1 MTVTITTLPSGLR
14 VLTDRMDTVQTVTLG
29 AWVDAGARHEPAP
42 LNGISHLLEHMAFK
56 GTARRSAR
64 AIAEEIEDVGGILN
78 AWTSRENTAYYA
90 KVLKDDV
97 ALATDIIAD
106 ILQHSVFDPEE
117 LKREQSV
124 IVQEINQAEDTPDDI
139 VFDHFQATAYPDQA
153 MGRAV
158 LGTPETVRSI
168 DRETLKRYMNST
180 YSTHSTVIAAAGHI
194 DHDSFVHLVEKT
206 FTSLPV
212 FPSVTP
218 EKALYK
224 GGESRQDKNL
234 EQVHLVLGF
243 DGVAYDHPHFYATA
257 VLSTLLG
264 GGMSSRLFQEIREK
278 RGLVYSIYS
287 YTNSTTDGG
296 LFSIY
301 AGTGN
306 DEAAELVPVLCT
318 ELRKIVDTIVQNDEL
333 MRARAQIKAG
343 LLMGLESSSNRA
355 ETAARQLFTH
365 GRIVDTDELVAMVEA
380 VDATAVRDAASL
392 IFASEPTLAV
402 LGPSRNVPDLDAIKG
417 MIAV

>member
-1 MTVTITTLPSGLR
+1 MTVTITTLPGGLR

-29 AWVDAGARHEPAP
+29 AWVDVGARHEPAP

-64 AIAEEIEDVGGILN
+64 AIAEEIEDVGGVLN
-78 AWTSRENTAYYA
+78 AWTSRESTAYYA
-90 KVLKDDV
+90 KVLKEDV
-97 ALATDIIAD
+97 TLATDIIGD

-117 LKREQSV
+117 LAREQSV
-124 IVQEINQAEDTPDDI
+124 VVQEISQAEDTPDDI
-139 VFDHFQATAYPDQA
+139 VFDHFQATAYPGQA

-168 DRETLKRYMNST
+168 NRDTLKDYMGRT
-180 YSTHSTVIAAAGHI
+180 YSTHSTIVAAAGHV
-194 DHDSFVHLVEKT
+194 DHDSFVRLVEKT
-206 FTSLPV
+206 FTALP
-212 FPSVTP
+212 SSTP
-218 EKALYK
+218 VVPEQAVYK
-224 GGESRQDKNL
+224 GGEIRQNKDL

-243 DGVAYDHPHFYATA
+243 DSVAYDHPHFYSSA

-287 YTNSTTDGG
+287 YTSSTTDGG
-296 LFSIY
+296 LFTIY
-301 AGTGN
+301 AGTGE
-306 DEAAELVPVLCT
+306 DEVAELMPVLCT
-318 ELRKIVDTIVQNDEL
+318 EIRKVIDGIRDDEL
-333 MRARAQIKAG
+333 VRARAQIKAG

-365 GRIVDTDELVAMVEA
+365 GRIVDVNELVSMVEA
-380 VDATAVRDAASL
+380 VDADAVRDAAAV
-392 IFASEPTLAV
+392 IFASEPTLAI
-402 LGPSRNVPDLDAIKG
+402 LGPGRHVPDLDTVRAMIKS
-417 MIAV
+417 

>member
-380 VDATAVRDAASL
+380 VDATAVRDAAAL

-402 LGPSRNVPDLDAIKG
+402 LGPSRNVPNLDAIKG
-417 MIAV
+417 MIAG

>member
-97 ALATDIIAD
+97 ALATDIIGD

-206 FTSLPV
+206 FTSLPT

-234 EQVHLVLGF
+234 EQVHLVFGF

-301 AGTGN
+301 AGTGD

-318 ELRKIVDTIVQNDEL
+318 ELRKIIDTIAQNDEL

-380 VDATAVRDAASL
+380 VDATAVRDAAAL

-417 MIAV
+417 MIAG

>member
-14 VLTDRMDTVQTVTLG
+14 VLTDRMDTVKTVTLG

-56 GTARRSAR
+56 GTVRRSAR

-168 DRETLKRYMNST
+168 DRETLRGYMNGT

-206 FTSLPV
+206 FTSLPT

-301 AGTGN
+301 AGTGD

-318 ELRKIVDTIVQNDEL
+318 ELRKIVDTIAQNDEL

-380 VDATAVRDAASL
+380 VDATAVRDAAAL

-402 LGPSRNVPDLDAIKG
+402 LGPSRNVPGLDAIKG
-417 MIAV
+417 MIAG

>member
-106 ILQHSVFDPEE
+106 ILQYSAFDPEE

-153 MGRAV
+153 MGRTV

-180 YSTHSTVIAAAGHI
+180 YSTHSTIIAAAGHI

-224 GGESRQDKNL
+224 GGESRQDKKL

-301 AGTGN
+301 AGTGD

-318 ELRKIVDTIVQNDEL
+318 ELRKIVDTIAQNDEL

-365 GRIVDTDELVAMVEA
+365 GRIVDTDELVAMVES
-380 VDATAVRDAASL
+380 VDAAAVRDAAAL
-392 IFASEPTLAV
+392 IFASDPTLAV
-402 LGPSRNVPDLDAIKG
+402 LGPSRNVPSLDAIKG
-417 MIAV
+417 MIAG